1 MHRRL
6 NSLAC
11 AAIVLTL
18 FAGQLLGAAPVAA
31 DAPDPAF
38 QATWARTDQPVASG
52 AVARTWMWG
61 PQANTPAIPEPYTE
75 APDGVRNVQYYDKA
89 RMEITHPDGDPGSIW
104 YVTNGLLVVELLT
117 GRMQTGDNAFVPRRP
132 AQINVAGD
140 ADDPNGPTYATFA
153 GLTNAAPAAAGAQLT
168 QRVDRAGHVTDDPG
182 LAQHGVTAA
191 QRVQV
196 PGIDHQIASPFWT
209 FMTSSGLVYQD
220 GANTTANL
228 FVDPFYATG
237 YPLTEAY
244 WASVRVGG
252 TVRDVL
258 MQCFERRCLTY
269 TPGNPAGFETEAG
282 NVGQHYHAWRYD
294 DTGNGGGGDDGGGET
309 AQLQVVA
316 VVDGNEILVRANG
329 YDFHVRY
336 LGIQDP
342 EGDECYAA
350 EAAQRNR
357 DLVLGQTIT
366 MVRDITNSDWYGTLP
381 RYVYVGDMFINLE
394 LVREGYA
401 RAIDVKNDPN
411 IAHKAE
417 LLAAQAEAQAAG
429 RGLWGA
435 CG

>member
-1 MHRRL
+1 
-6 NSLAC
+6 
-11 AAIVLTL
+11 V
-18 FAGQLLGAAPVAA
+18 
-31 DAPDPAF
+31 
-38 QATWARTDQPVASG
+38 
-52 AVARTWMWG
+52 WG
-61 PQANTPAIPEPYTE
+61 PRATTPAIPEPYTE
-75 APDGVRNVQYYDKA
+75 APDGVRGVQYFDKA
-89 RMEITHPDGDPGSIW
+89 RMEITHPDGDPSSIW

-117 GRMQTGDNAFVPRRP
+117 GRMQTGDNAFVPRQP

-140 ADDPNGPTYATFA
+140 ANDPDGPTYATFA
-153 GLTNAAPAAAGAQLT
+153 SLTSAAPAAAGALLT
-168 QRVDRAGHVTDDPG
+168 QRVDRAGQVTNDAG
-182 LAQHGVTAA
+182 LAQYSVTAA
-191 QRVQV
+191 HRVQV
-196 PGIDHQIASPFWT
+196 PGLDHQIASPFWT
-209 FMTSSGLVYQD
+209 FMNSSGLIFQD

-252 TVRDVL
+252 TTRDVL

-282 NVGQHYHAWRYD
+282 NVGLHYHAWRYENADGD
-294 DTGNGGGGDDGGGET
+294 DGGGDDGGGET
-309 AQLQVVA
+309 VQLQVVDI
-316 VVDGNEILVRANG
+316 VDGNQIVVRANG
-329 YDFHVRY
+329 HDFNVRY

-342 EGDECYAA
+342 EGNECYAA

-357 DLVLGQTIT
+357 ELVLGQTIT

-381 RYVYVGDMFINLE
+381 RYVYVGDTFINLE